1 MPPTKKGKRKKRK
14 TRKKQLGGVGKET
27 FEDDK
32 LAKFLDAVIDNDE
45 SFLYYFYYSEN
56 PYTDLS
62 GIATKT
68 TGYATFNGKPD
79 DAKTKRQEYIGNL
92 IDALQKYRVGF
103 IASNASNT
111 VQQITQQQIENTI
124 HILQML
130 NKRTFF
136 DIFRSIFVPDNTTS
150 YQDPRESYIKETDIT
165 MRTLPNPLGFAKDK
179 TSNVLQDIQL
189 EILEKFPET
198 SLDRILHAVY
208 SVENDIYLKLLFGNG
223 NPEELKRIKE
233 ELKKSQHKTTTY
245 ATSYP
250 ITKPSKN

>member
-1 MPPTKKGKRKKRK
+1 MDNSQDKAINNAIKSVTEM
-14 TRKKQLGGVGKET
+14 KEST
-27 FEDDK
+27 SVFY
-32 LAKFLDAVIDNDE
+32 LVTITLMIILIA
-45 SFLYYFYYSEN
+45 FLYYFYYSHK
-56 PYTDLS
+56 PYDDLKD
-62 GIATKT
+62 IHAD
-68 TGYATFNGKPD
+68 GYAKFNGEPD

-111 VQQITQQQIENTI
+111 VQQITQQQITQQQIENTI

-179 TSNVLQDIQL
+179 KSNVLQDIQL

-208 SVENDIYLKLLFGNG
+208 NVENDIYLKLLFGNG

-233 ELKKSQHKTTTY
+233 EIKKSQHETTTY

-250 ITKPSKN
+250 ITKPSSSKK